1 MTVKYKCYS
10 NDLTRLFSLRIRHDN
25 LLVIGEAATRG
36 KITMSDFIRDAVQEK
51 LLREDAQSE
60 TVTVG

>member
-1 MTVKYKCYS
+1 MFSVRMKH
-10 NDLTRLFSLRIRHDN
+10 DSLR
-25 LLVIGEAATRG
+25 VIGEAATRG
-36 KITMSDFIRDAVQEK
+36 KTTMSNFIRDAIQEK

>member
-10 NDLTRLFSLRIRHDN
+10 NEHTRLFSVRMKHDSLR
-25 LLVIGEAATRG
+25 VIGEAATRG
-36 KITMSDFIRDAVQEK
+36 KTTMSDFIRDAIQEK